1 MNYLTKTAALT
12 LSAAA
17 LGLIFAGC
25 QPQGGTAVTDEAP
38 AAAEVTTVAADAA
51 AEAMPPKELTAAE
64 QTALFT
70 GNTLIGALDS
80 FKLTW
85 AEYFASDGTT
95 KALLRFEGED
105 DLEITGTYFADDQDR
120 FCTEYPE
127 MEQKFGQTVFCNK
140 IVSLG
145 EGRYQQLWEDGTR
158 GAVYEQILEGN
169 QIDTFR

>member
-17 LGLIFAGC
+17 LGLVIAGC
-25 QPQGGTAVTDEAP
+25 QPQGGPAATDEAP
-38 AAAEVTTVAADAA
+38 AAAEPTTAAADAA
-51 AEAMPPKELTAAE
+51 ADAMPPNVLTAAE
-64 QTALFT
+64 QIELLT
-70 GNTLIGALDS
+70 GNTLMGALDS

-85 AEYFASDGTT
+85 AEYFAPDGTT

-145 EGRYQQLWEDGTR
+145 DGRYQQLWEDGTR
-158 GAVYEQILEGN
+158 GAVYEQILEGD